1 MGLLLFVFILFV
13 LGALVALC
21 VFLYSVEPMIII
33 ILIGVLFVVGV
44 PALLGIGLL
53 VLIAGCG
60 SDYDTP
66 QWFNWSTAPRGKD
79 RFKEP

>member
-1 MGLLLFVFILFV
+1 M
-13 LGALVALC
+13 
-21 VFLYSVEPMIII
+21 VFLWSVSPTAVL
-33 ILIGVLFVVGV
+33 ILIGLCFVVGV

-79 RFKEP
+79 RSKEP